1 MGTTYYFQSILLQQI
16 HKEYNSNNTQLLAC
30 SSVFVVSSIATGGLD
45 QRPLWEYFYYQ
56 STFLDCA
63 AWFTNEKKHYFSTK
77 LLTQKCII
85 YLFNTCKSFTNHGF
99 CDCGHSEVS
108 KNVNKYNPHICVI
121 YNPEKS
127 NNFFFRKLQGFW
139 LIHIF
144 FNFSIFIAYCSSS
157 ILYFAEATFD

>member
-77 LLTQKCII
+77 LLTQKCVI

-108 KNVNKYNPHICVI
+108 KKVNKKIGYNPHICVVI

-127 NNFFFRKLQGFW
+127 NNFFFGSCKVFGWYTSFL
-139 LIHIF
+139 
-144 FNFSIFIAYCSSS
+144 
-157 ILYFAEATFD
+157 TFPFL

>member
-1 MGTTYYFQSILLQQI
+1 MEQSGYYYFQSILLQQI

-30 SSVFVVSSIATGGLD
+30 SSVFLVSSIATGGLD

-77 LLTQKCII
+77 LLTQKSVI
-85 YLFNTCKSFTNHGF
+85 YLFNTCKSFTNNGF

-108 KNVNKYNPHICVI
+108 KKVKIGYNPHICVVI
-121 YNPEKS
+121 YNPEKA
-127 NNFFFRKLQGFW
+127 
-139 LIHIF
+139 IIIF
-144 FNFSIFIAYCSSS
+144 SEVARFLADTHLF
-157 ILYFAEATFD
+157 